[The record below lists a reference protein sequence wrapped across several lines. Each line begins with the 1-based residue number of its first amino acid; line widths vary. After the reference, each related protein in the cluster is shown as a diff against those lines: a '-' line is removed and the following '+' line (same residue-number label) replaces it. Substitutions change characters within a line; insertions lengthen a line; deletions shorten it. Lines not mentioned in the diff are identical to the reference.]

1 MQENLSKGGGYMSP
15 IQLKNYIEQN
25 GIKQVWLAQRL
36 NCSKQTISNYIN
48 GRYQLSQSK
57 MKRLKELV
65 N

>member
-1 MQENLSKGGGYMSP
+1 MSP
-15 IQLKNYIEQN
+15 IQLKSYIEQN
-25 GIKQVWLAQRL
+25 GIKQVWLARQL

-57 MKRLKELV
+57 MNRLKELV